1 MFELMRM
8 IQELKQKV
16 DQQVTSNWVR
26 KQFLKGIVHTKSS
39 YFEFFQEQIIIFT
52 KSVDTTSLNDSCIN
66 QVSTHCFNNEGDIIN
81 VYQLKFKS
89 SPHTKL
95 KKPMDYFNDKCV
107 VLVIWSWKIPHS
119 LLN

>member
-1 MFELMRM
+1 M
-8 IQELKQKV
+8 
-16 DQQVTSNWVR
+16 R

-39 YFEFFQEQIIIFT
+39 SFEFVQEQIIIFT

-66 QVSTHCFNNEGDIIN
+66 QVSTHWFNNEGDIIN

-89 SPHTKL
+89 GPHTKL

-107 VLVIWSWKIPHS
+107 VLVI
-119 LLN
+119 